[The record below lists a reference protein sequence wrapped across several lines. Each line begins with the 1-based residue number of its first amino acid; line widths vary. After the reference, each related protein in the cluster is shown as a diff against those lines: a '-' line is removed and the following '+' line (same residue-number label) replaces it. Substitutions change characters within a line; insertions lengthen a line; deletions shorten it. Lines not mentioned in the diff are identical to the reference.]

1 MQYMSQVMRFP
12 QSLTLTFCDGKKAEH
27 FFESEA
33 VLQFP
38 DKTPKQ
44 SGNTCGG
51 NRKRLV
57 AGNIVRPKRIVK
69 VVDKATRRTSPIN
82 YQSECHENVSTALF
96 VYSRFR

>member
-12 QSLTLTFCDGKKAEH
+12 AIADVDFCDGKKAEH

-33 VLQFP
+33 VSSFQF
-38 DKTPKQ
+38 KTPEQ

-57 AGNIVRPKRIVK
+57 AWKIVRPKRIV
-69 VVDKATRRTSPIN
+69 TGSGT
-82 YQSECHENVSTALF
+82 
-96 VYSRFR
+96 